1 MKMRIKSVL
10 ALLLTLVLIAGMALA
25 EVRTTGNVNLR
36 TGPGL
41 DFEIVGSVA
50 PDAELVYL
58 GETRTDSRGVDWYLV
73 EFKGGESWISSRYS
87 ELSGEEVPVASV
99 SEMDGEW
106 VELSGYYL
114 CDLVDAAE
122 RLGLTDYAEMDSEAP
137 YSYSNGALVLAG
149 YDLVEHMSLEG
160 AGYTLFGAAC
170 GMSVSEA
177 RERLSEAGLALY
189 CENPNLVV
197 FEHPAGGNSI
207 YDANGFDSCINLE
220 CRDGAVVRMDWSTYT
235 G

>member
-137 YSYSNGALVLAG
+137 YSY
-149 YDLVEHMSLEG
+149 
-160 AGYTLFGAAC
+160 
-170 GMSVSEA
+170 
-177 RERLSEAGLALY
+177 
-189 CENPNLVV
+189 
-197 FEHPAGGNSI
+197 
-207 YDANGFDSCINLE
+207 
-220 CRDGAVVRMDWSTYT
+220 
-235 G
+235 